1 MKKNKNFVNK
11 RQSKKRIDHLG
22 IIYNIKS
29 KDIYDTSIKKVN
41 KRKNEN
47 ISDEESDNNKEIN
60 KNIIPS
66 FHTIKSSVSKYIS
79 KKFSKDFDNLSQQQ
93 NKVNII

>member
-41 KRKNEN
+41 KRKSEN
-47 ISDEESDNNKEIN
+47 ISDEESDNNKEID
-60 KNIIPS
+60 KNIFPS
-66 FHTIKSSVSKYIS
+66 SGYRYPS
-79 KKFSKDFDNLSQQQ
+79 KKLPKDIDNLSQLPE
-93 NKVNII
+93 